1 MTGNL
6 YRGQAG
12 LPFSSTLRVYEPLDA
27 FPERQQEAI
36 RAAGARTASRAA
48 VENAELL
55 ASLGRITRSG
65 GDPFPTG
72 RTDLVRVTS
81 VPGVPPRRTPR
92 PGTSDAGA
100 AAGPGGESDPG
111 AEAGLGS
118 ESGFGTAIGAGSGT
132 GPDAGDAGR
141 DADAGRVLLYCPSQ
155 LVLRAGLAANAL
167 MEGIHG
173 PLAEMLI
180 PEVQRDKHQERID
193 QVKARDGA
201 IRVHTRA
208 STWGIPFSWFSL
220 FMESDHKD
228 VVESG
233 GRILTVRVWAP
244 ITEAMERARYAV
256 AHLALAAPD
265 LDMLDDLAQ
274 LTAWLEL
281 FHVNSMVELDYGAV
295 ADKVYP
301 DESPMDIRLG
311 IECLADGDMT
321 GAAAAYRR
329 LASRWIPIRQLGRAS

>member
-12 LPFSSTLRVYEPLDA
+12 LPFSSTLRVYEPLEA
-27 FPERQQEAI
+27 FPEGQREAL
-36 RAAGARTASRAA
+36 RAAGSRAVSRAA

-55 ASLGRITRSG
+55 ASLGRITRAG

-81 VPGVPPRRTPR
+81 VPGVAPRRTPQD
-92 PGTSDAGA
+92 GTSDAGA
-100 AAGPGGESDPG
+100 AAGPGAQDSEG
-111 AEAGLGS
+111 AAAE
-118 ESGFGTAIGAGSGT
+118 
-132 GPDAGDAGR
+132 
-141 DADAGRVLLYCPSQ
+141 RVMLYCPSQ

-180 PEVQRDKHQERID
+180 PEEQRDKHQERID
-193 QVKARDGA
+193 QVKARDGS

-220 FMESDHKD
+220 FAEGDHKD

-233 GRILTVRVWAP
+233 GRILTVRVWTP

-256 AHLALAAPD
+256 ANLALAAPD

-274 LTAWLEL
+274 LTEWLEM

-311 IECLADGDMT
+311 IECLAEGDMT

-329 LASRWIPIRQLGRAS
+329 LASRWIPIRQLARAS

>member
-27 FPERQQEAI
+27 FPEGQREAI

-55 ASLGRITRSG
+55 ASLGRITRAG

-81 VPGVPPRRTPR
+81 VPGVPPGRASGA
-92 PGTSDAGA
+92 GTSDAGA
-100 AAGPGGESDPG
+100 AAGPGT
-111 AEAGLGS
+111 GS
-118 ESGFGTAIGAGSGT
+118 GAG
-132 GPDAGDAGR
+132 
-141 DADAGRVLLYCPSQ
+141 AGRVLLYCPSQ

-180 PEVQRDKHQERID
+180 PEEQRDRHQERID

-220 FMESDHKD
+220 FMEGDHKD

-274 LTAWLEL
+274 LTEWLEL

-311 IECLADGDMT
+311 IECLAEGDMT

-329 LASRWIPIRQLGRAS
+329 LASRWIPIRQLARAS

>member
-12 LPFSSTLRVYEPLDA
+12 LPFSSTLRVYEPLEA
-27 FPERQQEAI
+27 FPEGQREAI
-36 RAAGARTASRAA
+36 RTAGARAASRAA

-55 ASLGRITRSG
+55 ASLGRITRAG

-81 VPGVPPRRTPR
+81 APGVARHAAPQAGGPGA
-92 PGTSDAGA
+92 GTSDAGA
-100 AAGPGGESDPG
+100 AAGSGGESLTRG
-111 AEAGLGS
+111 AE
-118 ESGFGTAIGAGSGT
+118 
-132 GPDAGDAGR
+132 
-141 DADAGRVLLYCPSQ
+141 RVLLYCPSQ

-173 PLAEMLI
+173 PLAELLI
-180 PEVQRDKHQERID
+180 PEEQRDKHQERID
-193 QVKARDGA
+193 QVKARDGS

-220 FMESDHKD
+220 FAEGDHKD

-256 AHLALAAPD
+256 ANLALAAPD

-274 LTAWLEL
+274 LTEWLEL

-311 IECLADGDMT
+311 IECLAEGDMT

-329 LASRWIPIRQLGRAS
+329 LASRWIPIRQLARAS

>member
-12 LPFSSTLRVYEPLDA
+12 LPFSSTLRVYEPLEA
-27 FPERQQEAI
+27 FPEGQREAI
-36 RAAGARTASRAA
+36 RAAGARAASRAA

-55 ASLGRITRSG
+55 ASLGRITRAG

-81 VPGVPPRRTPR
+81 APGAAPR
-92 PGTSDAGA
+92 PGRHAGAPQAGTSDADAA
-100 AAGPGGESDPG
+100 AAGGESPAGG
-111 AEAGLGS
+111 AE
-118 ESGFGTAIGAGSGT
+118 
-132 GPDAGDAGR
+132 
-141 DADAGRVLLYCPSQ
+141 RVLLYCPSQ

-180 PEVQRDKHQERID
+180 PEEQRDKHQERID
-193 QVKARDGA
+193 QVKARDGS

-220 FMESDHKD
+220 FAEGDHKD

-233 GRILTVRVWAP
+233 GRILTVRVWTP
-244 ITEAMERARYAV
+244 ITQAMERARYAV
-256 AHLALAAPD
+256 ANLALAAPD

-274 LTAWLEL
+274 LTEWLEL

-311 IECLADGDMT
+311 IECLAEGDMT

-329 LASRWIPIRQLGRAS
+329 LASRWIPIRQLARAS

>member
-27 FPERQQEAI
+27 FPEEQRQAI
-36 RAAGARTASRAA
+36 QAAGARTASRAA

-72 RTDLVRVTS
+72 RTDLVRVTTA
-81 VPGVPPRRTPR
+81 PAP
-92 PGTSDAGA
+92 A
-100 AAGPGGESDPG
+100 
-111 AEAGLGS
+111 AEAS
-118 ESGFGTAIGAGSGT
+118 DDGA
-132 GPDAGDAGR
+132 
-141 DADAGRVLLYCPSQ
+141 DADPVLLYCPSQ

-173 PLAEMLI
+173 PLAELLI
-180 PEVQRDKHQERID
+180 PEEQRDKHQERID
-193 QVKARDGA
+193 QVKARDGS

-228 VVESG
+228 VVEAG
-233 GRILTVRVWAP
+233 GRIVTVRVWAP
-244 ITEAMERARYAV
+244 ITESLERARYAV
-256 AHLALAAPD
+256 ANLALAAPD
-265 LDMLDDLAQ
+265 LDMLDDLTQ
-274 LTAWLEL
+274 LTEWLEL
-281 FHVNSMVELDYGAV
+281 FHVESMVELDYGAV

-301 DESPMDIRLG
+301 DDSPMDIRLG
-311 IECLADGDMT
+311 IECLAEGDMT

-329 LASRWIPIRQLGRAS
+329 LASRWIPIRQLARAS

>member
-12 LPFSSTLRVYEPLDA
+12 LPFSSTLRVYEPLEA
-27 FPERQQEAI
+27 FPEEQRQAI
-36 RAAGARTASRAA
+36 QAEGARSASRAA
-48 VENAELL
+48 GENAELL

-72 RTDLVRVTS
+72 RTDLVRVTTAPAS
-81 VPGVPPRRTPR
+81 SAGTPGE
-92 PGTSDAGA
+92 TSD
-100 AAGPGGESDPG
+100 D
-111 AEAGLGS
+111 
-118 ESGFGTAIGAGSGT
+118 
-132 GPDAGDAGR
+132 DN
-141 DADAGRVLLYCPSQ
+141 ADAEPVLLYCPSQ

-167 MEGIHG
+167 MQGIHG
-173 PLAEMLI
+173 PLAELLI
-180 PEVQRDKHQERID
+180 PEEQRDKHQERID
-193 QVKARDGA
+193 QVKARDGSV
-201 IRVHTRA
+201 RVHTRA

-228 VVESG
+228 VVEAG
-233 GRILTVRVWAP
+233 GRIVTVRVWAP
-244 ITEAMERARYAV
+244 ITDALERARYAV
-256 AHLALAAPD
+256 ANLALAAPD

-274 LTAWLEL
+274 LTEWLEL

-301 DESPMDIRLG
+301 DDSPMDIRLG
-311 IECLADGDMT
+311 IECLAEGDMT

-329 LASRWIPIRQLGRAS
+329 LASRWIPIRQLARAS

>member
-27 FPERQQEAI
+27 FPEDQRAAI
-36 RAAGARTASRAA
+36 QAAGARTASRAA

-72 RTDLVRVTS
+72 RTDLVRVTTA
-81 VPGVPPRRTPR
+81 PGVPPVDTPKPEAADDDDA
-92 PGTSDAGA
+92 PGSSSG
-100 AAGPGGESDPG
+100 SG
-111 AEAGLGS
+111 AE
-118 ESGFGTAIGAGSGT
+118 
-132 GPDAGDAGR
+132 P
-141 DADAGRVLLYCPSQ
+141 VLLYCPSQ

-180 PEVQRDKHQERID
+180 PEEQRDKHQERID
-193 QVKARDGA
+193 QVKARDGS

-220 FMESDHKD
+220 FMESDPKD

-256 AHLALAAPD
+256 ANLALAAPD

-274 LTAWLEL
+274 LTEWLEL

-311 IECLADGDMT
+311 IECLAEGDMT

-329 LASRWIPIRQLGRAS
+329 LASRWIPIRQLARAS

>member
-27 FPERQQEAI
+27 FPEEQRAAI
-36 RAAGARTASRAA
+36 HAAGARSASRAA

-72 RTDLVRVTS
+72 RTDLVRVTA
-81 VPGVPPRRTPR
+81 VPAA
-92 PGTSDAGA
+92 PGDMDDDG
-100 AAGPGGESDPG
+100 G
-111 AEAGLGS
+111 AE
-118 ESGFGTAIGAGSGT
+118 
-132 GPDAGDAGR
+132 P
-141 DADAGRVLLYCPSQ
+141 VLLYCPSQ

-173 PLAEMLI
+173 PLAELLI
-180 PEVQRDKHQERID
+180 PEEQRDRHQERID
-193 QVKARDGA
+193 QVKARDGS

-228 VVESG
+228 VVEAA

-244 ITEAMERARYAV
+244 ITEALERARYAV
-256 AHLALAAPD
+256 ANLALAAPD

-274 LTAWLEL
+274 LTEWLET
-281 FHVNSMVELDYGAV
+281 FHVESMVELDYGAV

-301 DESPMDIRLG
+301 DDSPMDIRLG
-311 IECLADGDMT
+311 IECLAEGDMT

-329 LASRWIPIRQLGRAS
+329 LASRWIPIRQLARAS

>member
-1 MTGNL
+1 VTGNL

-12 LPFSSTLRVYEPLDA
+12 LPFSSTLRVYEPLEA
-27 FPERQQEAI
+27 FPAGQREAI
-36 RAAGARTASRAA
+36 RAAGARAASRAA

-55 ASLGRITRSG
+55 ASLGRITRAG

-81 VPGVPPRRTPR
+81 APGAGRHAAARAEAPEA
-92 PGTSDAGA
+92 GTSDAGA
-100 AAGPGGESDPG
+100 AAAGDESRKGG
-111 AEAGLGS
+111 AE
-118 ESGFGTAIGAGSGT
+118 
-132 GPDAGDAGR
+132 
-141 DADAGRVLLYCPSQ
+141 RVLLYCPSQ

-180 PEVQRDKHQERID
+180 PEEQRDKHQERID
-193 QVKARDGA
+193 QVKARDGS

-220 FMESDHKD
+220 FAEGDHKD

-256 AHLALAAPD
+256 ANLALAAPD

-274 LTAWLEL
+274 LTEWLEL
-281 FHVNSMVELDYGAV
+281 IHVNSMVELDYGAV

-311 IECLADGDMT
+311 IECLAEGDMT

-329 LASRWIPIRQLGRAS
+329 LASRWIPIRQLARAS

>member
-12 LPFSSTLRVYEPLDA
+12 LPFSSTLRVYEPLQA
-27 FPERQQEAI
+27 FPEEQRQAI
-36 RAAGARTASRAA
+36 QAAGARAASRAA

-72 RTDLVRVTS
+72 RTDLVRVTT
-81 VPGVPPRRTPR
+81 VPAPAK
-92 PGTSDAGA
+92 GTSDDG
-100 AAGPGGESDPG
+100 
-111 AEAGLGS
+111 
-118 ESGFGTAIGAGSGT
+118 
-132 GPDAGDAGR
+132 
-141 DADAGRVLLYCPSQ
+141 ADAEPVLLYCPSQ

-173 PLAEMLI
+173 PLAELLI
-180 PEVQRDKHQERID
+180 PEEQRDKHQERID
-193 QVKARDGA
+193 QVKARDGS

-228 VVESG
+228 VVEAA
-233 GRILTVRVWAP
+233 GRIVTVRVWAP
-244 ITEAMERARYAV
+244 ITEALERARYAV
-256 AHLALAAPD
+256 ANLALAAPD

-274 LTAWLEL
+274 LTEWLEL
-281 FHVNSMVELDYGAV
+281 FHVESMVELDYGAV

-301 DESPMDIRLG
+301 DDSPMDIRLG
-311 IECLADGDMT
+311 IECLAEGDMT

-329 LASRWIPIRQLGRAS
+329 LASRWIPIRQLARTS

>member
-12 LPFSSTLRVYEPLDA
+12 LPFSSTLRVYEPLEA
-27 FPERQQEAI
+27 FPEEQRQAI
-36 RAAGARTASRAA
+36 QAEGARSASRAA

-72 RTDLVRVTS
+72 RTDLVRVT
-81 VPGVPPRRTPR
+81 
-92 PGTSDAGA
+92 
-100 AAGPGGESDPG
+100 
-111 AEAGLGS
+111 
-118 ESGFGTAIGAGSGT
+118 TAPASSSGT
-132 GPDAGDAGR
+132 DGEPSND
-141 DADAGRVLLYCPSQ
+141 DADAEPALLYCPSQ

-173 PLAEMLI
+173 PLAELLI
-180 PEVQRDKHQERID
+180 PEEQRDKHQERID
-193 QVKARDGA
+193 QVKARDGSV
-201 IRVHTRA
+201 RVHTRA

-228 VVESG
+228 VVEAG
-233 GRILTVRVWAP
+233 GRIVTVRVWAT
-244 ITEAMERARYAV
+244 ITDALERARYAV
-256 AHLALAAPD
+256 ANLALAAPD

-274 LTAWLEL
+274 LTEWLEL
-281 FHVNSMVELDYGAV
+281 FHVDSMVELDYGAV

-301 DESPMDIRLG
+301 DDSPMDIRLG
-311 IECLADGDMT
+311 IECLAEGDMT

-329 LASRWIPIRQLGRAS
+329 LASRWIPIRQLARAS

>member
-27 FPERQQEAI
+27 FPEEQRKAI
-36 RAAGARTASRAA
+36 QAAGARSASRAA

-72 RTDLVRVTS
+72 RTDLVRVTTAPAS
-81 VPGVPPRRTPR
+81 SS
-92 PGTSDAGA
+92 GTD
-100 AAGPGGESDPG
+100 GESDDG
-111 AEAGLGS
+111 
-118 ESGFGTAIGAGSGT
+118 
-132 GPDAGDAGR
+132 
-141 DADAGRVLLYCPSQ
+141 ADAEPVLLYCPSQ

-173 PLAEMLI
+173 PLAELLI
-180 PEVQRDKHQERID
+180 PEEQRDKHQERID
-193 QVKARDGA
+193 QVKARDGSV
-201 IRVHTRA
+201 RVHTRA

-228 VVESG
+228 VVEAG
-233 GRILTVRVWAP
+233 GRIVTVRVWAP
-244 ITEAMERARYAV
+244 ITDALERARYAV

-274 LTAWLEL
+274 LTEWLEM

-301 DESPMDIRLG
+301 DDSPMDIRLG
-311 IECLADGDMT
+311 IECLAEGDMT

-329 LASRWIPIRQLGRAS
+329 LASRWIPIRQLARAS

>member
-27 FPERQQEAI
+27 FPEEQRQAI
-36 RAAGARTASRAA
+36 QAAGARTASRAA

-72 RTDLVRVTS
+72 RTDLVRVTTA
-81 VPGVPPRRTPR
+81 PAPAAE
-92 PGTSDAGA
+92 TSEDRA
-100 AAGPGGESDPG
+100 
-111 AEAGLGS
+111 
-118 ESGFGTAIGAGSGT
+118 
-132 GPDAGDAGR
+132 
-141 DADAGRVLLYCPSQ
+141 DADPVLLYCPSQ

-173 PLAEMLI
+173 PLAELLI
-180 PEVQRDKHQERID
+180 PEEQRDKHQERID
-193 QVKARDGA
+193 QVKARDGS

-228 VVESG
+228 VVEAG
-233 GRILTVRVWAP
+233 GRIVTVRVWAP
-244 ITEAMERARYAV
+244 ITEALERARYAV
-256 AHLALAAPD
+256 ANLALAAPD
-265 LDMLDDLAQ
+265 LDMLDDLTQ
-274 LTAWLEL
+274 LTEWLEL
-281 FHVNSMVELDYGAV
+281 FHVESMVELDYGAV

-301 DESPMDIRLG
+301 DDSPMDIRLG
-311 IECLADGDMT
+311 IECLAEGDMT

-329 LASRWIPIRQLGRAS
+329 LASRWIPIRQLARAS

>member
-12 LPFSSTLRVYEPLDA
+12 LPFSSTLRVYEPLEA
-27 FPERQQEAI
+27 FPEEQQAAI
-36 RAAGARTASRAA
+36 RAAGERTASRAA

-81 VPGVPPRRTPR
+81 VPPQG
-92 PGTSDAGA
+92 GTSD
-100 AAGPGGESDPG
+100 D
-111 AEAGLGS
+111 
-118 ESGFGTAIGAGSGT
+118 
-132 GPDAGDAGR
+132 R
-141 DADAGRVLLYCPSQ
+141 ADAEPVLLYCPSQ

-173 PLAEMLI
+173 PLAELLI
-180 PEVQRDKHQERID
+180 PEEQRDRHQERID
-193 QVKARDGA
+193 QVKARDGS

-220 FMESDHKD
+220 FMEQDHKD
-228 VVESG
+228 VVEAA

-244 ITEAMERARYAV
+244 ITEALERARYAV
-256 AHLALAAPD
+256 ANLALAAPD

-274 LTAWLEL
+274 LTEWLEQ
-281 FHVNSMVELDYGAV
+281 FHVESMVELDYGAV

-311 IECLADGDMT
+311 IECLAEGDMT

-329 LASRWIPIRQLGRAS
+329 LASRWIPIRQLARAS

>member
-12 LPFSSTLRVYEPLDA
+12 LPFSSTLRVYEPLEA
-27 FPERQQEAI
+27 FPEEQRQAI
-36 RAAGARTASRAA
+36 QAAGARTASRAA

-55 ASLGRITRSG
+55 ASLGRITRAG

-72 RTDLVRVTS
+72 RTDLVRVTTAS
-81 VPGVPPRRTPR
+81 RASSAGTPAAE
-92 PGTSDAGA
+92 TSDGA
-100 AAGPGGESDPG
+100 AAT
-111 AEAGLGS
+111 GS
-118 ESGFGTAIGAGSGT
+118 AATGSGT
-132 GPDAGDAGR
+132 GTSQGKSSET
-141 DADAGRVLLYCPSQ
+141 VLLYCPSQ

-180 PEVQRDKHQERID
+180 PEEQRDKHQERID
-193 QVKARDGA
+193 QVKARDGS

-220 FMESDHKD
+220 FSESDHKD

-256 AHLALAAPD
+256 ANLALAAPD

-274 LTAWLEL
+274 LTEWLEL

-311 IECLADGDMT
+311 IECLAEGDMT

-329 LASRWIPIRQLGRAS
+329 LASRWIPIRQLARAS

>member
-12 LPFSSTLRVYEPLDA
+12 LPFSSTLRIYEPLAA
-27 FPERQQEAI
+27 FPEEQRAAI
-36 RAAGARTASRAA
+36 RASAARAKSRAA

-55 ASLGRITRSG
+55 ASLGRITRPG

-72 RTDLVRVTS
+72 RTDLVRVMPLTGKPDGDTPEGKPS
-81 VPGVPPRRTPR
+81 VT
-92 PGTSDAGA
+92 
-100 AAGPGGESDPG
+100 
-111 AEAGLGS
+111 
-118 ESGFGTAIGAGSGT
+118 
-132 GPDAGDAGR
+132 
-141 DADAGRVLLYCPSQ
+141 LLYCPSQ

-173 PLAEMLI
+173 PLAELLI
-180 PEVQRDKHQERID
+180 AEEQRDRHQERID
-193 QVKARDGA
+193 LVKAKEGVGK
-201 IRVHTRA
+201 VHTRA

-220 FMESDHKD
+220 FQESDHKD

-233 GRILTVRVWAP
+233 GRILTVRVRAN
-244 ITEAMERARYAV
+244 IGDALERVRYAV
-256 AHLALAAPD
+256 ANLALAAPD

-274 LTAWLEL
+274 LTEWLEL
-281 FHVNSMVELDYGAV
+281 FHTDSWVELDYGAV

-301 DESPMDIRLG
+301 DDSPMDVRLG
-311 IECLADGDMT
+311 IECLAEGDMT

-329 LASRWIPIRQLGRAS
+329 LASRWIPIRQLARAS

>member
-1 MTGNL
+1 VTGNL

-12 LPFSSTLRVYEPLDA
+12 LPFSSTLRVYEPLEA
-27 FPERQQEAI
+27 FPEEQRKAIQE
-36 RAAGARTASRAA
+36 AGARAASRAA

-72 RTDLVRVTS
+72 RTDLVRVTTAPAP
-81 VPGVPPRRTPR
+81 VAG
-92 PGTSDAGA
+92 SDSEPSADGAGA
-100 AAGPGGESDPG
+100 EP
-111 AEAGLGS
+111 
-118 ESGFGTAIGAGSGT
+118 
-132 GPDAGDAGR
+132 
-141 DADAGRVLLYCPSQ
+141 VLLYCPSQ

-173 PLAEMLI
+173 PLAELLI
-180 PEVQRDKHQERID
+180 PEEQRDKHQERID
-193 QVKARDGA
+193 QVKARDGST
-201 IRVHTRA
+201 RVHTRA

-233 GRILTVRVWAP
+233 GRIVTVRVWAP
-244 ITEAMERARYAV
+244 ITEALERARYAV
-256 AHLALAAPD
+256 ANLALAAPD

-274 LTAWLEL
+274 LTEWLEM
-281 FHVNSMVELDYGAV
+281 FHVDSMVELDYGAV

-311 IECLADGDMT
+311 IECLAEGDMT

-329 LASRWIPIRQLGRAS
+329 LASRWIPIRQLARAS

>member
-12 LPFSSTLRVYEPLDA
+12 LPFSSTLRVYEPLEA
-27 FPERQQEAI
+27 FPEEQRQAI
-36 RAAGARTASRAA
+36 QAEGARSASRAA

-72 RTDLVRVTS
+72 RTDLVRVTTAPAS
-81 VPGVPPRRTPR
+81 
-92 PGTSDAGA
+92 
-100 AAGPGGESDPG
+100 
-111 AEAGLGS
+111 
-118 ESGFGTAIGAGSGT
+118 SGGTAGEASDDGT
-132 GPDAGDAGR
+132 DAEP
-141 DADAGRVLLYCPSQ
+141 VLLYCPSQ

-173 PLAEMLI
+173 PLAELLI
-180 PEVQRDKHQERID
+180 PEEQRDKHQERID
-193 QVKARDGA
+193 QVKARDGSV
-201 IRVHTRA
+201 RVHTRA

-228 VVESG
+228 VVEAG
-233 GRILTVRVWAP
+233 GRIVTVRVWAP
-244 ITEAMERARYAV
+244 ITDALERARYAV
-256 AHLALAAPD
+256 ANLALAAPD

-274 LTAWLEL
+274 LTEWLEL

-301 DESPMDIRLG
+301 DDSPMDIRLG
-311 IECLADGDMT
+311 IECLAEGDMT

-329 LASRWIPIRQLGRAS
+329 LASRWIPIRQLARAS

>member
-27 FPERQQEAI
+27 FPEEQRPAI
-36 RAAGARTASRAA
+36 QAAGARTASRAA

-72 RTDLVRVTS
+72 RTDLVRVTTAPAS
-81 VPGVPPRRTPR
+81 QGGTP
-92 PGTSDAGA
+92 D
-100 AAGPGGESDPG
+100 
-111 AEAGLGS
+111 
-118 ESGFGTAIGAGSGT
+118 
-132 GPDAGDAGR
+132 GDA
-141 DADAGRVLLYCPSQ
+141 DSEPVLLYCPSQ

-173 PLAEMLI
+173 PLAELLI
-180 PEVQRDKHQERID
+180 PEEQRDRHQERID
-193 QVKARDGA
+193 LVKARDGS

-228 VVESG
+228 VVEAA

-244 ITEAMERARYAV
+244 ITEALERARYAV
-256 AHLALAAPD
+256 ANLALAAPD

-274 LTAWLEL
+274 LTEWLEQ
-281 FHVNSMVELDYGAV
+281 FHVESMVELDYGAV

-301 DESPMDIRLG
+301 DDSPMDIRLG
-311 IECLADGDMT
+311 IECLAEGDMT

-329 LASRWIPIRQLGRAS
+329 LASRWIPIRQLARAS